1 MPGEAPASTTYDS
14 SGHLDGSGHQ
24 DGGGWSRESFVE
36 EVGLV
41 WEAAGSSRMDGRI
54 IAYLLI
60 TDVPYVSSA
69 ALARALRVSAGSVSL
84 ATRRLVEAGF
94 IRRHAVPGE
103 RSHYFRVDDD
113 VWGSFLAGERRYLD
127 RQEQLAERA
136 MELLGPEEEAPRR
149 RLGNMRDYMRWV
161 RGSHQD
167 LLTQWRT
174 YRSQAADQATDRQTD
189 QATDRQKDRP
199 TDETAA
205 PAAGLQDEGGPAA
218 GEPSAASAPA
228 DDEEIRD
235 HLSATLSPVL
245 ARHLVPDALWAAA
258 EPLLA
263 SGPASGT
270 ASGSANERAALTAVV
285 YVLTSGCSWQQL
297 PAQFGI
303 SHSTAHRRFTAWS
316 RADLWQRWLDALS
329 AAPVDAADLAWCSTI
344 VKSAASRRPGSG
356 G

>member
-14 SGHLDGSGHQ
+14 SGHQ
-24 DGGGWSRESFVE
+24 DSGGGWSRESFVE

-136 MELLGPEEEAPRR
+136 IELLGPEEEAPRR
-149 RLGNMRDYMRWV
+149 RLGNMRDYMRWL
-161 RGSHQD
+161 RGSHHE

-174 YRSQAADQATDRQTD
+174 YRSQAADQATDR
-189 QATDRQKDRP
+189 P
-199 TDETAA
+199 TDESAD
-205 PAAGLQDEGGPAA
+205 PAAGLQEQGGPVA
-218 GEPSAASAPA
+218 GEPSSTSAPA
-228 DDEEIRD
+228 DDEEIRNR
-235 HLSATLSPVL
+235 LSATLSPVL

-258 EPLLA
+258 EPLL
-263 SGPASGT
+263 P
-270 ASGSANERAALTAVV
+270 SGSGNERTAFTAVV
-285 YVLTSGCSWQQL
+285 YVLTSGCGWQQL

-316 RADLWQRWLDALS
+316 RADLWRRWLDTLS

-344 VKSAASRRPGSG
+344 VKSAASRLPGSG

>member
-1 MPGEAPASTTYDS
+1 MRS
-14 SGHLDGSGHQ
+14 S
-24 DGGGWSRESFVE
+24 VC
-36 EVGLV
+36 
-41 WEAAGSSRMDGRI
+41 
-54 IAYLLI
+54 
-60 TDVPYVSSA
+60 
-69 ALARALRVSAGSVSL
+69 
-84 ATRRLVEAGF
+84 
-94 IRRHAVPGE
+94 
-103 RSHYFRVDDD
+103 
-113 VWGSFLAGERRYLD
+113 YLD

-136 MELLGPEEEAPRR
+136 IELLGPEEEAPRR

-161 RGSHQD
+161 RGSHHD

-174 YRSQAADQATDRQTD
+174 YRSQAADQTTDRQTD
-189 QATDRQKDRP
+189 RP
-199 TDETAA
+199 TEETVA
-205 PAAGLQDEGGPAA
+205 PAAGLREKGGPAA
-218 GEPSAASAPA
+218 GEPSSTPAPTD
-228 DDEEIRD
+228 DDEEIRE

-263 SGPASGT
+263 SE
-270 ASGSANERAALTAVV
+270 SANERAAFTAVV

-316 RADLWQRWLDALS
+316 RADLWRRWLDTLS

>member
-1 MPGEAPASTTYDS
+1 MPGEAPASTAHDS
-14 SGHLDGSGHQ
+14 SGRHDSPGHQ
-24 DGGGWSRESFVE
+24 DSAGGWSRESFVE

-136 MELLGPEEEAPRR
+136 IELLGPEEEAPRR

-161 RGSHQD
+161 RGSHHD

-189 QATDRQKDRP
+189 RP
-199 TDETAA
+199 ADETVD
-205 PAAGLQDEGGPAA
+205 PAAGLREEGGPAA
-218 GEPSAASAPA
+218 GEPSSTPASA
-228 DDEEIRD
+228 DDEEIRE

-263 SGPASGT
+263 SGPASG
-270 ASGSANERAALTAVV
+270 SANERAAFTAVV

-316 RADLWQRWLDALS
+316 RVDLWQRWLDTLS
-329 AAPVDAADLAWCSTI
+329 AAPADAADLAWCSTI

>member
-1 MPGEAPASTTYDS
+1 MPGEAPASTTHDS
-14 SGHLDGSGHQ
+14 SGHLHGSGHQ
-24 DGGGWSRESFVE
+24 DSGGGWSRESFVE

-69 ALARALRVSAGSVSL
+69 ALAGALRVSAGSVSL

-136 MELLGPEEEAPRR
+136 IELLGPEEEAPRR

-161 RGSHQD
+161 RGSHHD

-174 YRSQAADQATDRQTD
+174 YRSQAADQTTDRQTD
-189 QATDRQKDRP
+189 RQTDRP
-199 TDETAA
+199 TDETGD
-205 PAAGLQDEGGPAA
+205 PAAGLQAEGG
-218 GEPSAASAPA
+218 SAADETSSTPAPT

-245 ARHLVPDALWAAA
+245 ARHLVPDTLWAAA

-263 SGPASGT
+263 SR
-270 ASGSANERAALTAVV
+270 SANERAAFTAVV

-297 PAQFGI
+297 PAQFGV

-316 RADLWQRWLDALS
+316 RAELWQRWLDTLS

-344 VKSAASRRPGSG
+344 VKSAASRRSGSG

>member
-14 SGHLDGSGHQ
+14 SGPLDGSGHQ
-24 DGGGWSRESFVE
+24 DSGGWSRESFVE

-136 MELLGPEEEAPRR
+136 IELLGPEEEAPRR

-161 RGSHQD
+161 RGSHHD

-189 QATDRQKDRP
+189 RP
-199 TDETAA
+199 TDESAA
-205 PAAGLQDEGGPAA
+205 PAAEVQGEGGPAA
-218 GEPSAASAPA
+218 GEPSSTPAQA

-263 SGPASGT
+263 SGP

-316 RADLWQRWLDALS
+316 RADLWQRWLDTLS

-344 VKSAASRRPGSG
+344 VKSAAGRRPGSG

>member
-1 MPGEAPASTTYDS
+1 MPGEAPASTAHDS
-14 SGHLDGSGHQ
+14 SGRHDGPGHQ
-24 DGGGWSRESFVE
+24 DSAGGWSRESFVE

-136 MELLGPEEEAPRR
+136 IELLGPEEEAPRR

-161 RGSHQD
+161 RGSHHD

-174 YRSQAADQATDRQTD
+174 YRSQTADQGA
-189 QATDRQKDRP
+189 DRP
-199 TDETAA
+199 TDETAD
-205 PAAGLQDEGGPAA
+205 PATGLQEEGGPAA
-218 GEPSAASAPA
+218 GEPSPTPAPT
-228 DDEEIRD
+228 DGEEIRD

-258 EPLLA
+258 EPLL
-263 SGPASGT
+263 

-316 RADLWQRWLDALS
+316 RADLWQRWLDTVS
-329 AAPVDAADLAWCSTI
+329 AAPVDAADLEWCTTI
-344 VKSAASRRPGSG
+344 VRTAASRRPGSG

>member
-24 DGGGWSRESFVE
+24 DSGGWSRESFVE

-136 MELLGPEEEAPRR
+136 IELLGPEEEAPRR

-189 QATDRQKDRP
+189 RP
-199 TDETAA
+199 TDESAA
-205 PAAGLQDEGGPAA
+205 PAAGLQDEGGPAV
-218 GEPSAASAPA
+218 GEASPTPAPA

-263 SGPASGT
+263 SG
-270 ASGSANERAALTAVV
+270 SANERAAFTAVV

-344 VKSAASRRPGSG
+344 VTSAASRRAGSG